1 MTTNPLQAEPTFIS
15 GTVQVSGTIPVSIQ
29 GTATI
34 TGSVQASIVGTA
46 LVSVVNLPATQTV
59 AGSVSI
65 AGTAT
70 VTVANLPA
78 TQPVSGSLSAS
89 ILNTAT
95 QVNVLTGGTYTAGT
109 TATITMGA
117 YQDLVVDYYVG
128 SVAAGTFQVVV
139 QGIEPQSGNLT
150 STVVSGNLLAAGA
163 AAQSQRLVAVGPMGA
178 QVAVVVTLSA
188 TATVNGAYVTAQPS
202 ATG

>member
-15 GTVQVSGTIPVSIQ
+15 GTVQVAGTIPVSIQ

-178 QVAVVVTLSA
+178 KVAVVVTLSA